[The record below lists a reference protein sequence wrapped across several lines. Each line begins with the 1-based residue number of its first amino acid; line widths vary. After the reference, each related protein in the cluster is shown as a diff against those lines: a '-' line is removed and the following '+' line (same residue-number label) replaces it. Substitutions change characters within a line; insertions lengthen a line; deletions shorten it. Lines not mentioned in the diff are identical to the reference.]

1 MFAVITLETSLKVK
15 VIPVEWI
22 RGFDFIGSINDGINA
37 SETHVVFYCDN
48 LNQRPNFGLP
58 IFSVV
63 REEYE
68 GCYWA
73 RINKFFGTYNIFPSL
88 HEMNNTYSM
97 NLTSMSL
104 SFLQKPR
111 STPNCIE
118 MGRDK
123 FYRLLTVRERLI
135 RQN

>member
-88 HEMNNTYSM
+88 HEMYKGANALGIVVS
-97 NLTSMSL
+97 
-104 SFLQKPR
+104 
-111 STPNCIE
+111 
-118 MGRDK
+118 
-123 FYRLLTVRERLI
+123 I
-135 RQN
+135 RQYCRQVVYTV